1 MKLAN
6 AHVSTALLYLRN
18 QPFVLFFL
26 QGYLL
31 EIENSKALYW
41 IKGLVF
47 LKKLSYTEIPNLVK
61 AWFNISCVAA
71 LT

>member
-31 EIENSKALYW
+31 KIENSKALYW
-41 IKGLVF
+41 IKCLVF
-47 LKKLSYTEIPNLVK
+47 LKKAIIY
-61 AWFNISCVAA
+61 
-71 LT
+71 

>member
-41 IKGLVF
+41 LKCLVF
-47 LKKLSYTEIPNLVK
+47 
-61 AWFNISCVAA
+61 
-71 LT
+71 